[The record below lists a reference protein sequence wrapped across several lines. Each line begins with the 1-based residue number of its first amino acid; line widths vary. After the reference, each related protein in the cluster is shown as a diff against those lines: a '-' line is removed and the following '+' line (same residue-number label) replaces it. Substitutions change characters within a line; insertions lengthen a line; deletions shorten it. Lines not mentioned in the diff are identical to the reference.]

1 MTSKH
6 FAVVGDP
13 IDHSLSP
20 NIHNA
25 AYKFLGLD
33 WDYTRFQVSEGNL
46 QDFLRKEGSHLSGIS
61 VTMPLKLEA
70 AALASIPKFQVDNTI
85 GLFILVGMVFFVSAF
100 TPVKANPAPA
110 IAAVFIKSLLVF
122 ISPLLFHQ

>member
-1 MTSKH
+1 MTSRH

-33 WDYTRFQVSEGNL
+33 WDYTRYKVSEGNL

-70 AALASIPKFQVDNTI
+70 AALASNGDEIVSELQIANT
-85 GLFILVGMVFFVSAF
+85 LLRKDHEFTAFNTVG
-100 TPVKANPAPA
+100 VKAFN
-110 IAAVFIKSLLVF
+110 VSRF
-122 ISPLLFHQ
+122 